1 MIRRTS
7 WPLTPRKLAQRVRKS
22 PRRIHWAGTR
32 SPPRGWDLGVRSAG
46 SAVGAREVRGIAWA
60 PPSSPS
66 FPVTAQMAVSCAGF
80 VRHGAPPLR
89 PAPSPWSFAPAAGQT
104 GGATRVCALQV
115 PLVASRTLSPCS
127 FPASTTWGSPRP
139 PRGVAA
145 WDRRVAKAVPCQSSP
160 LCAGEH
166 SPRAANPVLLSFGSA
181 WRGGPRHGPRGGC
194 WTEPSLP
201 TEKSLE
207 GLTASRAVA
216 PSLGGQ
222 ASRSR
227 GSGFEADPV
236 F

>member
-1 MIRRTS
+1 M
-7 WPLTPRKLAQRVRKS
+7 
-22 PRRIHWAGTR
+22 
-32 SPPRGWDLGVRSAG
+32 
-46 SAVGAREVRGIAWA
+46 GAREVKGHRLGPAELPVLPRNCPDGHELRGICLSQA
-60 PPSSPS
+60 PPPS
-66 FPVTAQMAVSCAGF
+66 A
-80 VRHGAPPLR
+80 LR
-89 PAPSPWSFAPAAGQT
+89 PAPGVSPRPRDRREARPASAPFRCRSWQAGRCRP
-104 GGATRVCALQV
+104 A
-115 PLVASRTLSPCS
+115 LSPRG
-127 FPASTTWGSPRP
+127 PRRASPSP

-194 WTEPSLP
+194 WTGLSLP

>member
-1 MIRRTS
+1 MSVTG
-7 WPLTPRKLAQRVRKS
+7 P
-22 PRRIHWAGTR
+22 
-32 SPPRGWDLGVRSAG
+32 
-46 SAVGAREVRGIAWA
+46 
-60 PPSSPS
+60 PPS
-66 FPVTAQMAVSCAGF
+66 A
-80 VRHGAPPLR
+80 LR
-89 PAPSPWSFAPAAGQT
+89 PAPRVSPRPRDRREARPASVPFRCRSWQAGRCRP
-104 GGATRVCALQV
+104 A
-115 PLVASRTLSPCS
+115 LSPRG
-127 FPASTTWGSPRP
+127 PRRASPSP

-181 WRGGPRHGPRGGC
+181 WRGGPRHGPRGGR
-194 WTEPSLP
+194 WTELSLP

-227 GSGFEADPV
+227 GSGLKSTPFFNCEHPPARELAAKAPNSPV
-236 F
+236 C